1 MSCSSRFQLKED
13 NELKI
18 RRIRC
23 CASGQG
29 GMETEE
35 WRRRNGDG
43 GMVWSLASDR
53 DLKVP
58 VPRFSAHIEGS
69 RNLIADQIFIPLREH
84 FFSRGLS
91 P

>member
-1 MSCSSRFQLKED
+1 
-13 NELKI
+13 
-18 RRIRC
+18 
-23 CASGQG
+23 
-29 GMETEE
+29 METEE

-69 RNLIADQIFIPLREH
+69 RNLIADQIFIHLREH
-84 FFSRGLS
+84 FLFPWTESVVLVLRPLRLRELGKQGQ
-91 P
+91 